1 MTDPALLNGT
11 VMLKR
16 CVGFAVE
23 SPGRRLGVVDVV
35 LYEGDSR
42 EPEALSVRGGRFR
55 RGVRIVGASEID
67 GIDTR
72 ARRIS
77 VRSDGV
83 EIRF

>member
-1 MTDPALLNGT
+1 MNDTLL
-11 VMLKR
+11 LKR

-23 SPGRRLGVVDVV
+23 SPGRHLGVVDVV
-35 LYEGDSR
+35 LYGTDSP

-55 RGVRIVGASEID
+55 RGVRIVDAAEVE

-72 ARRIS
+72 ARRIN

-83 EIRF
+83 EVRF

>member
-1 MTDPALLNGT
+1 MNDT
-11 VMLKR
+11 VKLKR

-35 LYEGDSR
+35 LYGGDSP
-42 EPEALSVRGGRFR
+42 EPEGLSVRGGRFS
-55 RGVRIVGASEID
+55 RGVRIVDASEID

-83 EIRF
+83 EVRF

>member
-1 MTDPALLNGT
+1 MPAGLAKNELN
-11 VMLKR
+11 R

-23 SPGRRLGVVDVV
+23 SHARRLGVVDVV

-42 EPEALSVRGGRFR
+42 EPEALSVRGGRFT
-55 RGVRIVGASEID
+55 RGVRIVDASEIE

-83 EIRF
+83 EVRF

>member
-1 MTDPALLNGT
+1 MNDT
-11 VMLKR
+11 VMLKA

-35 LYEGDSR
+35 LYGSDSP
-42 EPEALSVRGGRFR
+42 EPEALSVRGSRFA
-55 RGVRIVGASEID
+55 RGIRIVDASDID

-83 EIRF
+83 EVRF

>member
-1 MTDPALLNGT
+1 MNDTLL
-11 VMLKR
+11 LKR

-23 SPGRRLGVVDVV
+23 SPERRLGTVDVV
-35 LYEGDSR
+35 LYGSDSP
-42 EPEALSVRGGRFR
+42 EPEALSVRGGRFT
-55 RGVRIVGASEID
+55 RGVRIVDASDIL

-77 VRSDGV
+77 VQSDGV